1 MKKNITIVDFKG
13 NKKTISINNFEN
25 VVSIYVTIL
34 SGDEV
39 LEVLYKNGRT
49 KTFDSSDYRIMNY
62 YCGGYFLN
70 LSKID
75 EFSKMNNSYEKQRG
89 VRLFRGKK

>member
-62 YCGGYFLN
+62 YGGGYFLN

-89 VRLFRGKK
+89 VRLFWGEK